1 MANRSVAVLSSSGRK
16 LGYKTYK
23 EAMADINAG
32 LAIEESARC
41 IRMLPAAEGG
51 EFRSRRSGPYGPV
64 VRQLERLSTEPEL
77 AVS

>member
-51 EFRSRRSGPYGPV
+51 EFRSRRSGRYGPI
-64 VRQLERLSTEPEL
+64 VRQMERLLTEPEL
-77 AVS
+77 LAS